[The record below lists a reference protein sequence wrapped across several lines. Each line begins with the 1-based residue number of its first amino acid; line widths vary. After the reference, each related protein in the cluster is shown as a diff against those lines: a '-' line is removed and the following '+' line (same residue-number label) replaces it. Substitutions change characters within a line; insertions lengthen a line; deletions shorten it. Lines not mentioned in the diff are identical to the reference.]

1 MVSRHFFAYPPP
13 IPILL
18 RILKV
23 LFRRIGPLPL
33 NTTTLQSLSPR
44 WLYQQALKHKKR
56 LIIANLIAIV
66 ATAINV
72 PIPLMLPLMVDE
84 VLLNQPAGGIAAMN
98 QVLPVAWQ
106 QPAAYIVFAL
116 VLIIFM
122 RTASQGLNI
131 LQSRQFTLVSKSLT
145 CVIRQALLDKLGRV
159 SMRQYEEKGS
169 GGITSHL
176 VTDIETIDKFIGDT
190 LSRFI
195 VGLLTIVGTAAILLW
210 LDWRL
215 GLFILLLN
223 PVIVYFSKLLGQRV
237 KSLKKKENQSFE
249 RFQQRLVETLDG
261 LYQLRAANRER
272 EYLHSL
278 KQDAEA
284 IREDAD
290 RYAWQSEAA
299 NRLSFLLFLLG
310 FELFRAAAMIMVLFS
325 DLTIGQIFAV
335 FGYLWFMLSPVQELL
350 GIQFAWFSASAA
362 INRLNGLLELEEE
375 ARPEPSVDPFNQE
388 KAVEICFRNIE
399 FAYDDEKRVLD
410 GLSLL
415 VPAGKRVALVGASGG
430 GKSTLIQLLM
440 GIYQKDRGDIFI
452 NGEPIEAVSY
462 EALRDRMAVVL
473 QHPMIFN
480 DTLRQNLTLGD
491 TSYSDEMLWKALDV
505 AQLGDVTSKLSEG
518 LASQLGRQGI
528 RLSGGQRQRL
538 AIARMI
544 LTNPEIVVLDEATSA
559 LDTATE
565 AALHQALNA
574 FLANRTTLIV
584 AHRLSAVKQADL
596 IYVLEDGKVTQS
608 GSHSELVSEPGLY
621 QTLYGNLQA
630 S

>member
-1 MVSRHFFAYPPP
+1 M
-13 IPILL
+13 
-18 RILKV
+18 
-23 LFRRIGPLPL
+23 